1 MVVEIYC
8 LEDRIF
14 RIVIHS
20 GKGFWLSILGMIEFN
35 LRSFEFELLFREE
48 CDQLITNTVTSSA
61 VCLDYSYAK
70 DWFILLC
77 ALAGNHVQCLTR
89 LFCLRFDLGHAAIQC
104 HISEIYTVVW
114 ISIILYEHGEYA
126 YSVAIWLLHCVDP
139 GTDRHNQLYRW
150 EKVNINNFQIKW

>member
-8 LEDRIF
+8 LDDRIF

-20 GKGFWLSILGMIEFN
+20 GKWFWLSILGMIEFN
-35 LRSFEFELLFREE
+35 LQSFEFEPFFREE

-70 DWFILLC
+70 DWFISLC

-89 LFCLRFDLGHAAIQC
+89 LFCLRFDLGHAARQC
-104 HISEIYTVVW
+104 HISEIYSMNQYYTLWTWRVYILCCYLASTLCGSW
-114 ISIILYEHGEYA
+114 HRSAQLSI
-126 YSVAIWLLHCVDP
+126 
-139 GTDRHNQLYRW
+139 
-150 EKVNINNFQIKW
+150 